1 MTGKIS
7 PVFSGKVSKNNKVE
21 LPKEEQNN
29 INDKNIDKN
38 DNDKTNK
45 NKPVK
50 NPTLPGVLAGKI
62 LPSAY
67 PKLFPFINISS
78 GMIPP
83 MKNPKETTK
92 FPLAGLIRLP
102 DKKTTKKFPPRT
114 KPLAGFIT
122 PPDRKP
128 KNHTIEPTAGLIP
141 AKSAEKVKKE
151 LENQGEQLVEIL
163 KKHLK
168 NKTKETDNK

>member
-7 PVFSGKVSKNNKVE
+7 PVFNGKVSKNNKVE

-92 FPLAGLIRLP
+92 FPLAGLIMP
-102 DKKTTKKFPPRT
+102 PKK
-114 KPLAGFIT
+114 KP
-122 PPDRKP
+122 
-128 KNHTIEPTAGLIP
+128 
-141 AKSAEKVKKE
+141 KKE
-151 LENQGEQLVEIL
+151 LDFPTLAGVVRPKGMDRLKIEMSDRRQQLIDAL
-163 KKHLK
+163 KKYSK
-168 NKTKETDNK
+168 NKTDNK